1 MVESIFA
8 KSGVPAPG
16 TIAKLKVGKPTSTQT
31 STSLTRAEN
40 RLADIL
46 DLSPEATKKVQS
58 GRKVDSYLRMFNSV
72 MQFIN
77 GSYKTNQPQISL
89 VTIEYVKL
97 ENPYLKKPE
106 STK

>member
-1 MVESIFA
+1 MVESIFT

-16 TIAKLKVGKPTSTQT
+16 TIAKLKVGKPVTVQS
-31 STSLTRAEN
+31 STSMTSAEN

-58 GRKVDSYLRMFNSV
+58 GRKVDAYLRMFNSV

-77 GSYKTNQPQISL
+77 RSYKINAPQISP

-97 ENPYLKKPE
+97 ENPYLKK
-106 STK
+106 TDGK

>member
-1 MVESIFA
+1 MTDAES
-8 KSGVPAPG
+8 
-16 TIAKLKVGKPTSTQT
+16 
-31 STSLTRAEN
+31 

-58 GRKVDSYLRMFNSV
+58 GRKVDAYLRMFNSV

-77 GSYKTNQPQISL
+77 GSHKTNQPQISP
-89 VTIEYVKL
+89 VSIEYVKL
-97 ENPYLKKPE
+97 ENPYLKKPD